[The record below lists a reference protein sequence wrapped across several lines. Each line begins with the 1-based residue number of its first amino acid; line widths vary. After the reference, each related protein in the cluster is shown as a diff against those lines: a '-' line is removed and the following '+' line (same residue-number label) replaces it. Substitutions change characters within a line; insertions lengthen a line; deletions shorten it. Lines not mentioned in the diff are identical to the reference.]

1 MSENNSQAQVQEQ
14 SIQLTLT
21 PEETRA
27 EQEQQLNELTEKKEE
42 EAAKVAPQKTIEEM
56 LDDAKLNDAEKKQV
70 NDFSETIDIMQANAI
85 LNYGSAAQKKITDF
99 SDAALKN
106 VKTRD
111 LGEIGDLLGQLV
123 GELKDAD
130 PNQKEEKKGI
140 SSDIRDIYAEAK
152 GVGFDV
158 KIMKA
163 IIKLRKMNQADRD
176 EQEFLLETYRK
187 ALNV

>member
-1 MSENNSQAQVQEQ
+1 MSENEVGGIDS
-14 SIQLTLT
+14 
-21 PEETRA
+21 TRLKSLL
-27 EQEQQLNELTEKKEE
+27 ER
-42 EAAKVAPQKTIEEM
+42 IERLE
-56 LDDAKLNDAEKKQV
+56 
-70 NDFSETIDIMQANAI
+70 
-85 LNYGSAAQKKITDF
+85 
-99 SDAALKN
+99 
-106 VKTRD
+106 
-111 LGEIGDLLGQLV
+111 
-123 GELKDAD
+123 
-130 PNQKEEKKGI
+130 EEKKGI

>member
-1 MSENNSQAQVQEQ
+1 MSENEVGGIASTRMNS
-14 SIQLTLT
+14 L
-21 PEETRA
+21 
-27 EQEQQLNELTEKKEE
+27 
-42 EAAKVAPQKTIEEM
+42 IERIER
-56 LDDAKLNDAEKKQV
+56 LE
-70 NDFSETIDIMQANAI
+70 
-85 LNYGSAAQKKITDF
+85 
-99 SDAALKN
+99 
-106 VKTRD
+106 
-111 LGEIGDLLGQLV
+111 
-123 GELKDAD
+123 
-130 PNQKEEKKGI
+130 EEKKGI